1 MAQHQEQG
9 HWLDKYATNYA
20 SWNLSTGPNS
30 EQTFQRPLGLVETS
44 FDSDGT
50 YYGGRADMTALFTL
64 AIQHKLSAEDLR
76 HRIAL
81 AWTSL
86 RLQHPLLLA
95 HVHDDP
101 ETGTRGFA
109 VDIPSS
115 EDAATKD
122 VEENIIWIEDIY
134 DEVDDTEIYHHA
146 YNVTRIIEPRKCL
159 SKLHVLPIKRLP
171 DGTFSLR
178 LLIVIA
184 HQISDALSAYN
195 WFSHFTRILNQPQH
209 EMLASIKAARK
220 AEAMRAILPAAQE
233 DLYPAISGNRARQR
247 WFWALIRVLRHVKK
261 GLPPTFTNPL
271 RREKR
276 LEKPIELSAK
286 FDRIFDY
293 SEETRPPMSC
303 GHVSAVLSASAS
315 ARLIALCRSTKV
327 SIGAGCF
334 ALAGLA
340 MMAIHESLYPLSP
353 HPPFTASFPLNPRAF
368 FTNPPPADSCMLA
381 FSEGIVMPFLPS
393 HLPVQSRFRLVAMH
407 ANRELRVYQKR
418 LKGSNGSSSSSS
430 GGGRSATP
438 PGILDRYS
446 PGRLLATGYVAQ
458 IERVEAKLPKH
469 RRSSPSREPANPQG
483 DLAPSTAGY
492 GATCGVSS
500 IGPLAAFFKRGTYDV
515 HNLPAD
521 SDFAAD
527 FRQVKLGVRAR
538 DEEFLVGSSTS
549 AEGIVEFGVS
559 YDLNAISE
567 EKAELWKRTV
577 EGLLEG
583 RGEAKL

>member
-1 MAQHQEQG
+1 
-9 HWLDKYATNYA
+9 
-20 SWNLSTGPNS
+20 
-30 EQTFQRPLGLVETS
+30 
-44 FDSDGT
+44 
-50 YYGGRADMTALFTL
+50 MTALFTL

-81 AWTSL
+81 AWTTL

-95 HVHDDP
+95 RVHDDP
-101 ETGTRGFA
+101 DTGTRGFA

-115 EDAATKD
+115 EDDAIKE
-122 VEENIIWIEDIY
+122 VEENIIWIGDIY
-134 DEVDDTEIYHHA
+134 DEVDDTEIYHHS

-195 WFSHFTRILNQPQH
+195 WLSHFTRILNQPQPKV
-209 EMLASIKAARK
+209 LASIKAALK
-220 AEAMRAILPAAQE
+220 PEAMLAILPAAQE

-276 LEKPIELSAK
+276 LERPIQLSPK

-293 SEETRPPMSC
+293 SEETQPPMSC

-340 MMAIHESLYPLSP
+340 MMVIHESLYPSSL
-353 HPPFTASFPLNPRAF
+353 HPPFIASFPLNPRAF

-418 LKGSNGSSSSSS
+418 LKS
-430 GGGRSATP
+430 GTGKTATP
-438 PGILDRYS
+438 PAILDRYS
-446 PGRLLATGYVAQ
+446 PGRLLAMGYVAQ
-458 IERVEAKLPKH
+458 IERVEAKLPPQ
-469 RRSSPSREPANPQG
+469 RRSSPCREPANPQG

-500 IGPLAAFFKRGTYDV
+500 IGPLAASFKRGTYDV
-515 HNLPAD
+515 HHLPAD
-521 SDFAAD
+521 TDFAAD

-538 DEEFLVGSSTS
+538 DDEFLVGSSTS

-559 YDLNAISE
+559 YDANAISE
-567 EKAELWKRTV
+567 ERAELWKRTV